1 MMAPFRVLFKH
12 LRQSTANYCRHRL
25 SALGLAGMT
34 LVWQPNTENDLAGYK
49 VYIGERSQQYT
60 QIIDVGKNTSYAL
73 DHLPRDKT
81 FYFVVT
87 AYDLNGN
94 ESGQSQEAVLSAVPE
109 DLPGGNA
116 RIEKTLATV
125 YNFPNPFQPTRET
138 TAIRYYLAQSGAV
151 TIRIFDVKGDRI
163 KTLLDNV
170 PRPAGENIGDVWD
183 GTDARGARVSAGLYY
198 LEIQAQGQKAIIR
211 AAVVP

>member
-1 MMAPFRVLFKH
+1 
-12 LRQSTANYCRHRL
+12 
-25 SALGLAGMT
+25 MT

-60 QIIDVGKNTSYAL
+60 QVIDVGKNTSYAL

-87 AYDLNGN
+87 AYDFNGN
-94 ESGQSQEAVLSAVPE
+94 ESGQSQEAVLAAAPGEVPE
-109 DLPGGNA
+109 VNTGN
-116 RIEKTLATV
+116 ESTLATV
-125 YNFPNPFQPTRET
+125 YNFPNPFRPAREA
-138 TAIRYYLAQSGAV
+138 TAVRYYLAQSGAV
-151 TIRIFDVKGDRI
+151 TIRVFDLKGDLI

-170 PRPAGENIGDVWD
+170 PRPAGENVRDVWD
-183 GTDARGARVSAGLYY
+183 GADARGARVSPGLYY
-198 LEIQAQGQKAIIR
+198 LEIQAQGQKAIVR